1 MSLIDVEGFQ
11 MVQTHLNLLVDA
23 VGNQSPLPLYSLLP
37 RPFVTPILHA
47 AYSVCRIKL
56 KLVKLIKCKKLFNYF
71 N

>member
-23 VGNQSPLPLYSLLP
+23 VGNQSPPLSTPLP

-56 KLVKLIKCKKLFNYF
+56 KLVKLIKCEKLFNYF